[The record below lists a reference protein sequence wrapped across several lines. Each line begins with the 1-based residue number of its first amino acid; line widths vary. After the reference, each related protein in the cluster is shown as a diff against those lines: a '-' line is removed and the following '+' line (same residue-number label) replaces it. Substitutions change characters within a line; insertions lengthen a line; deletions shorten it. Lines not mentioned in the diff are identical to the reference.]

1 MSFILVIYT
10 VVAVAN
16 YRIEQDWRPLGE
28 FASAKACNDARETLG
43 AASKERTRCLAK
55 GTP

>member
-16 YRIEQDWRPLGE
+16 YRVEQDWRPLGE

-43 AASKERTRCLAK
+43 APSKDRTRCLAK